1 MSRIALPLAAALA
14 LALGALGACSTA
26 PGTGWSRSDDLRVY
40 GAMKVFQR
48 AALDEEMLCA
58 GFSPES
64 TRESW
69 EEEFGARE
77 AAVAAA
83 LEARY
88 GAPALAEARATFA
101 PRVACRTL
109 PDTAWRLRY
118 ARLLRLL
125 ELRLRLAAESDG

>member
-1 MSRIALPLAAALA
+1 MTRIALLLAGALA
-14 LALGALGACSTA
+14 ALGACSTA

-64 TRESW
+64 TRDHWES
-69 EEEFGARE
+69 EFGTRE
-77 AAVAAA
+77 ATVVAA

-88 GAPALAEARATFA
+88 GAPALAEARATWA

-109 PDTAWRLRY
+109 PDAAWRLRY

-125 ELRLRLAAESDG
+125 ELRLRLAAETDG

>member
-1 MSRIALPLAAALA
+1 MRRIALLPLAAL
-14 LALGALGACSTA
+14 LGGCSTA
-26 PGTGWSRSDDLRVY
+26 PGSGWSRAGDLRVY
-40 GAMKVFQR
+40 GAMHVFER
-48 AALDEEMLCA
+48 AALDQEMLCA

-64 TRESW
+64 TRDSW
-69 EEEFGARE
+69 EREFAARE

-88 GAPALAEARATFA
+88 GAQALAETRATWG

-109 PDTAWRLRY
+109 PDPAWRRRY

-125 ELRLRLAAESDG
+125 ELRLRLAEVQG